1 MRVAL
6 ADDAVKPK
14 GFNTRNTERGI
25 IQKHL
30 LARWEQE
37 VAVEMKPL
45 AIEQWLKS
53 VSVDAIEHGQE
64 WESLTKWR
72 RLMKD
77 VFLHGQKHELIPDS
91 CNPMEKVKVKAS
103 SSNYVPI
110 ILTPKDTFSIF
121 NMLPLLQQ
129 TMVLLDAVTGLR
141 YSEIAGLRW
150 KDVDWE
156 DKSIQ
161 IQRRWIRNN
170 IDAPKTK
177 ASKAPVVG
185 YSCRVSFGLAS
196 ADHVLEGRG
205 LDLCQR
211 QNEGGHATGWQH
223 ARARLPV
230 PGSG

>member
-30 LARWEQE
+30 LARWEHE

-77 VFLHGQKHELIPDS
+77 IFLHGQKHELIPDS
-91 CNPMEKVKVKAS
+91 CNPMEKV
-103 SSNYVPI
+103 
-110 ILTPKDTFSIF
+110 
-121 NMLPLLQQ
+121 
-129 TMVLLDAVTGLR
+129 
-141 YSEIAGLRW
+141 
-150 KDVDWE
+150 
-156 DKSIQ
+156 
-161 IQRRWIRNN
+161 
-170 IDAPKTK
+170 
-177 ASKAPVVG
+177 
-185 YSCRVSFGLAS
+185 
-196 ADHVLEGRG
+196 
-205 LDLCQR
+205 
-211 QNEGGHATGWQH
+211 
-223 ARARLPV
+223 
-230 PGSG
+230 